1 MVNLL
6 KKFVLRDLV
15 LEIKD
20 IRSLELLKNVHSEFI
35 PWTGASI
42 HPTALLYVLNDITI
56 HRRKNIVE
64 CGSGISTIYVAG
76 LIKGL
81 NADIKF
87 QSIDHDENWL
97 SILSEHLQKNDL
109 QEHVDLIHAPL
120 AYCQH
125 CVDKSYQ
132 WYDPQV
138 LDQKVTSEPI
148 DLLFVDGPPAKS
160 RKCDYSRYPA
170 LAYFRSNLAEKHTV
184 ILDDAC
190 RKGEMETA
198 SKWEKEFG
206 LKFKQEILKGDIL
219 ISETGGQYNVL

>member
-1 MVNLL
+1 MVNLF

-15 LEIKD
+15 LEVKD
-20 IRSLELLKNVHSEFI
+20 IRSLELLKNVHSEYL

-56 HRRKNIVE
+56 HRRKHIVE

-109 QEHVDLIHAPL
+109 QDQVELIYAPL
-120 AYCQH
+120 THSEYCLDQ
-125 CVDKSYQ
+125 SYE
-132 WYDPQV
+132 WYDSAV
-138 LDQKVTSEPI
+138 LDREISKEPI

-160 RKCDYSRYPA
+160 RDCDYSRYPA
-170 LAYFRSNLAEKHTV
+170 LAYFRSSLAENHVV

-198 SKWEKEFG
+198 SKWKKEFG
-206 LKFKQEILKGDIL
+206 MKFKQEILKGDIL
-219 ISETGGQYNVL
+219 ISESGGQYNVL